1 MGRLPEVLFRTE
13 GAEGMFLWLFG
24 RGIHFQAR
32 GIVAQGIGPRGKL
45 GQPSYQSVFHPWIQG
60 TLEWAGK
67 VTPPGAEAGR
77 EREREDRFGLEAA
90 DPGPK
95 PSRREGSRK
104 GLEAQSWKKVLL

>member
-1 MGRLPEVLFRTE
+1 MVV
-13 GAEGMFLWLFG
+13 W
-24 RGIHFQAR
+24 
-32 GIVAQGIGPRGKL
+32 QGNTFPGKRNYSPRNWANRQIR
-45 GQPSYQSVFHPWIQG
+45 QPSYQGVFYPWIQG
-60 TLEWAGK
+60 SLEWVGK